1 MAKLG
6 VLGIGN
12 TLKGDDG
19 IGPVLVNRLQ
29 EMDIPGEV
37 EFHEV
42 GTSGM
47 NILHYLKDL
56 DSAVIV
62 DALRSEGEPG
72 DSIFFCPDEVDRDI
86 EVRSTHDANLLE
98 AIELSETIG
107 ERPEEIVIMGIIPGD
122 ISIRDELSPSLQD
135 KLPELEEKLRKKVL
149 SLVEEEGQNEPSS

>member
-19 IGPVLVNRLQ
+19 IGIVLVNRLQ
-29 EMDIPGEV
+29 NKDIPGDV

-56 DSAVIV
+56 ERAVIV
-62 DALRSEGEPG
+62 DAIRSEGEPG
-72 DSIFFCPDEVDRDI
+72 NSVFFRPDEVDSDI

-98 AIELSETIG
+98 AIELSGAMG
-107 ERPEEIVIMGIIPGD
+107 ERPDSIVIMGVIPED
-122 ISIRDELSPSLQD
+122 MSIGEELSPSLQK
-135 KLPELEEKLRKKVL
+135 KLPELVKKLREKIT
-149 SLVEEEGQNEPSS
+149 SIIEEEGGSSPSS

>member
-19 IGPVLVNRLQ
+19 IGVALVNRLQ
-29 EMDIPGEV
+29 DKGIPGDI

-56 DSAVIV
+56 ETAVIV
-62 DALRSEGEPG
+62 DAIRSEGEPG
-72 DSIFFCPDEVDRDI
+72 DSIFFHPDEVDSDI

-98 AIELSETIG
+98 AIELSEAMG
-107 ERPEEIVIMGIIPGD
+107 ERPDRIVIMGVIPED
-122 ISIRDELSPSLQD
+122 MSIRDELSPALQE
-135 KLPELEEKLRKKVL
+135 KLPELLEKLRDKVA
-149 SLVEEEGQNEPSS
+149 SLTEEEDGGSPSS

>member
-19 IGPVLVNRLQ
+19 IGVVLVNRLQ
-29 EMDIPGEV
+29 DKDIPGEI

-56 DSAVIV
+56 ESAVIV
-62 DALRSEGEPG
+62 DAIRTEGEPG
-72 DSIFFCPDEVDRDI
+72 DSVFFHPDEVDSDI

-98 AIELSETIG
+98 AIELSEAMG
-107 ERPEEIVIMGIIPGD
+107 ERPDRIVIMGVIPKD
-122 ISIRDELSPSLQD
+122 MPIRDELSPSLQK
-135 KLPELEEKLRKKVL
+135 KLPELVKKLRGKIT
-149 SLVEEEGQNEPSS
+149 SIIEEEGGSSPSS

>member
-19 IGPVLVNRLQ
+19 IGIVLVNRLQ
-29 EMDIPGEV
+29 DKDIPGGV

-56 DSAVIV
+56 ETAVIV
-62 DALRSEGEPG
+62 DAIRSEGEPG
-72 DSIFFCPDEVDRDI
+72 DSVFFHPDEVDSDI

-98 AIELSETIG
+98 AIELSEAMG
-107 ERPEEIVIMGIIPGD
+107 ERPDRIVIMGVIPKD
-122 ISIRDELSPSLQD
+122 MPIRDELSPALQE
-135 KLPELEEKLRKKVL
+135 KLPELLGKLRDKVV
-149 SLVEEEGQNEPSS
+149 SLIEEEGGNTPSS